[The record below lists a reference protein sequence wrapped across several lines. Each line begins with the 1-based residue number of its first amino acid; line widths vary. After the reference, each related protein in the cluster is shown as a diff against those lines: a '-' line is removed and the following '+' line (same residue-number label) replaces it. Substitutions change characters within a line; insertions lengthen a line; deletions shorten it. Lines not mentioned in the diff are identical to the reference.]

1 MPTLAVQDAHDIKL
15 RIVDQRLPLAERCQ
29 LCELLLELYP
39 SRRNRQ
45 AVNHFIR
52 KYPCGKDRGVVY
64 ELKMKINAEKIAAH
78 REKILANRKVKE
90 FAKRTGTPVGCVAI
104 APGEDGHEYYV
115 DKDGKVLGQVTPQ
128 PARKQ
133 MVDIDKELPYGN
145 QN

>member
-1 MPTLAVQDAHDIKL
+1 
-15 RIVDQRLPLAERCQ
+15 
-29 LCELLLELYP
+29 
-39 SRRNRQ
+39 
-45 AVNHFIR
+45 
-52 KYPCGKDRGVVY
+52 
-64 ELKMKINAEKIAAH
+64 
-78 REKILANRKVKE
+78 
-90 FAKRTGTPVGCVAI
+90 VAI